1 MRRDHRP
8 IWLKNLQDALNRA
21 YVDWRIKPQLDSVGI
36 DFRVMYPGH
45 LQLSGPNIHIGN
57 HVHVMALYD
66 RPVRL
71 SVFEGLGEIQ
81 VGHYCII
88 NPGSRVSSADRI
100 VIGESCM
107 LAMNAYLSDADWHD
121 TQHRNFAPGKTA
133 PITLQDNVWIGESA
147 LVGKGVTIGENSIVG
162 ACSVVTKDVP
172 ANSIVAGT
180 PAKLVGKVD
189 PDNLTSRKAMFTME
203 QPYDEFE
210 LDYYSKLLGGNTLAG
225 WLKSSIVPG
234 PED

>member
-8 IWLKNLQDALNRA
+8 IWLKNLQDAANRA
-21 YVDWRIKPQLDSVGI
+21 YVDWRIKPQLDSVGN

-71 SVFEGLGEIQ
+71 SVFEGLGEIR

-100 VIGESCM
+100 TIGDSCM

-121 TQHRNFAPGKTA
+121 TQHRIFAPGKTA

-147 LVGKGVTIGENSIVG
+147 LVGKGVTVGENSIVG

-172 ANSIVAGT
+172 PNSIVAGA
-180 PAKLVGKVD
+180 PAKLVGQVD
-189 PDNLTSRKAMFTME
+189 PDNLTSRKAMFSME

-210 LDYYSKLLGGNTLAG
+210 LDYYSNLLGGNTLAG
-225 WLKSSIVPG
+225 WLRASILPG